1 MQYLLLIVFAEY
13 FAKTLHRIF
22 QCFDQLPSDI
32 FEKYNDYIQNWHVYD
47 NRVAF
52 KAMLEE
58 HVIRA
63 KTGVWPLSVPYSSFP
78 SFPIPF
84 TSLFLHVDCSYFKRS
99 LVLFSSFKAA
109 YIFVFYIP
117 FWWLKRLIYYKFCWA
132 VTLRATLILTGETRP

>member
-63 KTGVWPLSVPYSSFP
+63 KTGV
-78 SFPIPF
+78 
-84 TSLFLHVDCSYFKRS
+84 
-99 LVLFSSFKAA
+99 
-109 YIFVFYIP
+109 
-117 FWWLKRLIYYKFCWA
+117 
-132 VTLRATLILTGETRP
+132 